1 MDILTTQFILKQP
14 LKVWSLSIA
23 LGGSESF
30 FCNDNIDL
38 ISPKAL

>member
-14 LKVWSLSIA
+14 LKLWSLSIA

-38 ISPKAL
+38 IPP

>member
-23 LGGSESF
+23 LGGVGEF
-30 FCNDNIDL
+30 FL
-38 ISPKAL
+38 